1 MTVNQIFDTIQYGEQ
16 YTKNKALKESISK
29 FYDED
34 LDLFYASKRIKEL
47 SGKIVMTEGEEQKIN
62 RLISKLAVIENRLE
76 DGKTMSE
83 AYRKMQTSALMDD
96 CKALM
101 EEATKSRKVDSRK
114 LEIFGKTI
122 ATAKYFV
129 DNSLD
134 DKAYLGESK
143 NPLFNKIISEEAKA
157 IEEVL

>member
-29 FYDED
+29 YYDED
-34 LDLFYASKRIKEL
+34 LDLFYASKRTKEL
-47 SGKIVMTEGEEQKIN
+47 SGKIVMSESEEQKMN
-62 RLISKLAVIENRLE
+62 RLISKLVVIEDRLE
-76 DGKTMSE
+76 DGKVMSD
-83 AYRKMQTSALMDD
+83 AYRKMQTSAIMDD

-101 EEATKSRKVDSRK
+101 EEATKTRKVDSKK
-114 LEIFGKTI
+114 LEAFGKVV

-129 DNSLD
+129 ENSLD
-134 DKAYLGESK
+134 DKAALKESA
-143 NPLFNKIISEEAKA
+143 NPLFNKIISEEKKA

>member
-29 FYDED
+29 YYDED
-34 LDLFYASKRIKEL
+34 LDLFYASKRAKEL
-47 SGKIVMTEGEEQKIN
+47 SRKIVMSESEEQKMN
-62 RLISKLAVIENRLE
+62 RLISKLVVIEDRLE
-76 DGKTMSE
+76 DGKVMSD
-83 AYRKMQTSALMDD
+83 AYRKMQTSAIMDD

-101 EEATKSRKVDSRK
+101 EEATKTRKVDSKK
-114 LEIFGKTI
+114 LEVFGKVV

-129 DNSLD
+129 ENNLD
-134 DKAYLGESK
+134 DKAALKESA
-143 NPLFNKIISEEAKA
+143 NPLFNKIISEEKKA

>member
-29 FYDED
+29 YYDED
-34 LDLFYASKRIKEL
+34 LDLFYASKRVKEL
-47 SGKIVMTEGEEQKIN
+47 SGKIVMSESEEQKMN
-62 RLISKLAVIENRLE
+62 RLISKLVVIEDRLE
-76 DGKTMSE
+76 DGKVMSD
-83 AYRKMQTSALMDD
+83 AYRKMQTSAIMDD

-101 EEATKSRKVDSRK
+101 EEATKTRKVDSKK
-114 LEIFGKTI
+114 LEVFGKVV

-129 DNSLD
+129 ENSLD
-134 DKAYLGESK
+134 DKAALKESA
-143 NPLFNKIISEEAKA
+143 NPLFNKIISEEKKA

>member
-29 FYDED
+29 YYDED
-34 LDLFYASKRIKEL
+34 LDLFYASKRAKEL
-47 SGKIVMTEGEEQKIN
+47 SGKIVM
-62 RLISKLAVIENRLE
+62 S
-76 DGKTMSE
+76 D
-83 AYRKMQTSALMDD
+83 AYRKMQTSAIMDD

-101 EEATKSRKVDSRK
+101 EEATKTRKVDSKK
-114 LEIFGKTI
+114 LEVFGKVV

-129 DNSLD
+129 ENNLD
-134 DKAYLGESK
+134 DKAALKESA
-143 NPLFNKIISEEAKA
+143 NPLFNKIISEEKKA

>member
-29 FYDED
+29 YYDEH
-34 LDLFYASKRIKEL
+34 LDLFYASKRSKEL
-47 SGKIVMTEGEEQKIN
+47 SGKIVMSESEEQKMN
-62 RLISKLAVIENRLE
+62 RLISKLVVIEDRLE
-76 DGKTMSE
+76 DGKVMSD
-83 AYRKMQTSALMDD
+83 AYRKMQTSAIMDD

-101 EEATKSRKVDSRK
+101 EEATKTRKVDSKK
-114 LEIFGKTI
+114 LEVFGKVV

-129 DNSLD
+129 ENNLD
-134 DKAYLGESK
+134 DKAALKESA
-143 NPLFNKIISEEAKA
+143 NPLFNKIISEEKKA

>member
-29 FYDED
+29 YYDED
-34 LDLFYASKRIKEL
+34 LDLFYASKRVKEL
-47 SGKIVMTEGEEQKIN
+47 SGKIVMSESEEQKMN
-62 RLISKLAVIENRLE
+62 RLISKLVVIEDRLE
-76 DGKTMSE
+76 DGKVMSD
-83 AYRKMQTSALMDD
+83 AYRKMQTSAIMDD

-101 EEATKSRKVDSRK
+101 EEATKTRKVDSKK
-114 LEIFGKTI
+114 LEVFGKVV

-129 DNSLD
+129 ENNLD
-134 DKAYLGESK
+134 DKAALKESA
-143 NPLFNKIISEEAKA
+143 NPLFNKIISEEKKA

>member
-29 FYDED
+29 YYDED
-34 LDLFYASKRIKEL
+34 LDLFYASKRVKEL
-47 SGKIVMTEGEEQKIN
+47 SGKIVMSESEEQKMN
-62 RLISKLAVIENRLE
+62 RLVSKLVVIEDRLE
-76 DGKTMSE
+76 DGKVMSD
-83 AYRKMQTSALMDD
+83 AYRKMQTSAIMDD

-101 EEATKSRKVDSRK
+101 EEATKTRKVDSKK
-114 LEIFGKTI
+114 LEVFGKVV

-129 DNSLD
+129 ENNLD
-134 DKAYLGESK
+134 DKAALKESA
-143 NPLFNKIISEEAKA
+143 NPLFNKIISEEKKA

>member
-29 FYDED
+29 YYDED
-34 LDLFYASKRIKEL
+34 LDLFYASKRVKEL
-47 SGKIVMTEGEEQKIN
+47 SGKIVMSESEEQKMN
-62 RLISKLAVIENRLE
+62 RLISKLVVIEDRLE
-76 DGKTMSE
+76 DGKVMSD
-83 AYRKMQTSALMDD
+83 AYRKMQTSAIMDD

-101 EEATKSRKVDSRK
+101 EEATKTRKVDSKK
-114 LEIFGKTI
+114 LEAFGKVV

-129 DNSLD
+129 ENSLD
-134 DKAYLGESK
+134 DKAALKESA
-143 NPLFNKIISEEAKA
+143 NPLFNKIISEEKKA

>member
-16 YTKNKALKESISK
+16 YTKAKALKESISK
-29 FYDED
+29 YYDED
-34 LDLFYASKRIKEL
+34 LSLFYASKRAKEL
-47 SGKIVMTEGEEQKIN
+47 SGKIVMTEGEEQKMN
-62 RLISKLAVIENRLE
+62 RLISKLVVIEDRLE
-76 DGKTMSE
+76 DGKTMSD

-101 EEATKSRKVDSRK
+101 EEATKSRKVDSKK
-114 LEIFGKTI
+114 LETFGKVI

-129 DNSLD
+129 ENNLD
-134 DKAYLGESK
+134 DKAALKESA
-143 NPLFNKIISEEAKA
+143 NPLFNKIISEEKKA